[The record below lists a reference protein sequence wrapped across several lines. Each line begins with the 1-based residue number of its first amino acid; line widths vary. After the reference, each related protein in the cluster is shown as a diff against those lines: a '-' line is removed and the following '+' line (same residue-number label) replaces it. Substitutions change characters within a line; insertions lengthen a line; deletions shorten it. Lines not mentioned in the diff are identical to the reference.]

1 MVVSR
6 AALGLICFVAALP
19 ALIKVGLGWKARIA
33 PLKVAA
39 DAMVSLN
46 LLAFA
51 LAVALPLSR
60 VAAGALIAFG
70 VLLGSVD
77 VFNSVRSWR
86 RSKAAATPPND

>member
-6 AALGLICFVAALP
+6 AELLLLCFVTALP
-19 ALIKVGLGWKARIA
+19 ALIKVGLGWKAGLA
-33 PLKVAA
+33 PLKIAA
-39 DAMVSLN
+39 DAMLSLN

-77 VFNSVRSWR
+77 VFTSGRSWR
-86 RSKAAATPPND
+86 RSKVAAAPRDT